1 MAAPKGRFAR
11 HLDGLDVAGLSARA
25 YTDADVDRALAAE
38 HRDLADL
45 GALLSPAGTARL
57 EEIAQAARETT
68 LRRFG
73 RAVRLY
79 APLYVSN
86 ACLSSCTYC
95 GFAKDLPIARRT
107 LTVDEVER
115 ESALLTGRGFRHLLL
130 VAGEHRVEVSQD
142 YLVEVVERLRPRVPS
157 LSIETQTWSDDTYQ
171 RLVRAGLEGVVHYQ
185 ETYDRDRYAQTHV
198 AGWKRDYDRRL
209 NSTELAGEAGVRR
222 LGVGALL
229 GLAAD
234 WRADVLA
241 VAAHA
246 AFLVKTYWR
255 TEVTVSLPRIKP
267 SASGYQPLVPV
278 PDAEYVQALSAL
290 RLFEPEAGIVL
301 STREPAALRDGLV
314 RIAVTSDVGRLVD
327 RAGWLFGP
335 GRGDRAVLDLRR
347 ALAGRGGRDARGG
360 RLRAGLERRLPAG
373 GLTASFAGMAWF
385 TRGWSFRPGEHAP
398 HAWGRLGGFVDGVY
412 AIAATL
418 LVIEL
423 RPPADPA
430 GHLAE
435 ELRTCGRSTWRT
447 RSASPR

>member
-11 HLDGLDVAGLSARA
+11 HLEVLDLAGLSTRPV
-25 YTDADVDRALAAE
+25 TGADVTAALAKDD
-38 HRDLADL
+38 RDLADL
-45 GALLSPAGTARL
+45 AALLSPVATARL
-57 EEIAQAARETT
+57 EELAQAARETT

-107 LTVDEVER
+107 LSVDEVEAEAR
-115 ESALLTGRGFRHLLL
+115 LLTGRGFRHLLL

-142 YLVEVVERLRPRVPS
+142 YLVEVVERLRPLVPS
-157 LSIETQTWSDDTYQ
+157 LSIETQTWSDDTYA
-171 RLVRAGLEGVVHYQ
+171 RLVAAGLEGVVHYQ
-185 ETYDRDRYAQTHV
+185 ETYDRQRYAQTHI

-209 NSTELAGEAGVRR
+209 NSTELAAAAGVRR

-246 AFLVKTYWR
+246 AFLVKNFWR
-255 TEVTVSLPRIKP
+255 TEVTVALPRIKP

-278 PDAEYVQALSAL
+278 RDAEYVQALAAL

-314 RIAVTSDVGRLVD
+314 RIAVTTMSAGSSTEPGGYSQPGAATEQFSVSDERSPAEVAEMLAAAGYEPVWKDAFPLVD
-327 RAGWLFGP
+327 VSR
-335 GRGDRAVLDLRR
+335 
-347 ALAGRGGRDARGG
+347 
-360 RLRAGLERRLPAG
+360 
-373 GLTASFAGMAWF
+373 
-385 TRGWSFRPGEHAP
+385 
-398 HAWGRLGGFVDGVY
+398 
-412 AIAATL
+412 
-418 LVIEL
+418 
-423 RPPADPA
+423 
-430 GHLAE
+430 
-435 ELRTCGRSTWRT
+435 
-447 RSASPR
+447 